1 MLSAIASPGE
11 MPSGVVETSSA
22 ASGLPTSVKDVAS
35 CVGALKERR
44 TPKRRNLQD
53 DRVDSEEEIGPECLL
68 LDESVEVLVR
78 GGDQADVDLALAHIA
93 EAPEFLLLMLSDGL
107 KCRER
112 LRAVDRSAPW
122 NIAGSETALPD
133 ARASWK
139 R

>member
-1 MLSAIASPGE
+1 MSVELLESRGCKPHRFAIE
-11 MPSGVVETSSA
+11 LERD
-22 ASGLPTSVKDVAS
+22 LPEEQFRERGQI
-35 CVGALKERR
+35 VGPL
-44 TPKRRNLQD
+44 PKRRNLQD
-53 DRVDSEEEIGPECLL
+53 DRVDSEVEIGPECLL